1 MSSGQSMLVLG
12 ATVLFALISLRFN
25 TAMLEN
31 TTLEIQN
38 KVNLTAFSLADDLI
52 EEIKEKAFD
61 ATTVD
66 FQAIDVTQLTAAN
79 ALGHNSSESWPN
91 FNDIDDYNGYS
102 KIVDLPHAEGYTVTC
117 MVKYVDSDGSELS
130 TQSFHKKVTIAVA
143 SKYLNNPITM
153 AFIFS
158 LHSKN

>member
-12 ATVLFALISLRFN
+12 ATILFALISLRFN
-25 TAMLEN
+25 TAMLED
-31 TTLEIQN
+31 TTLQIQN

-61 ATTVD
+61 QKTID
-66 FQAIDVTQLTAAN
+66 FQAIAVNQLTAAN
-79 ALGHNSSESWPN
+79 ALGPGWTESWPN

-102 KIVDLPHAEGYTVTC
+102 KDVDLPHAEGYTVTC
-117 MVKYVDSDGSELS
+117 AVNYVDADGSILS
-130 TQSFHKKVTIAVA
+130 TQSYYKKVTVSVG
-143 SKYLNNPITM
+143 SKYLNNPIKM
-153 AFIFS
+153 SFIFS

>member
-1 MSSGQSMLVLG
+1 MSSGQSMLVIV
-12 ATVLFALISLRFN
+12 ATILFAMISLRFN
-25 TAMLEN
+25 TAMLQN

-61 ATTVD
+61 QKTID
-66 FQAIDVTQLTAAN
+66 FQAIAANQLTSAYS
-79 ALGHNSSESWPN
+79 LGHSGSESWPN

-102 KIVDLPHAEGYTVTC
+102 KSVDLPHAEGYTVTSS
-117 MVKYVDSDGSELS
+117 VKYVDSDGSELS
-130 TQSFHKKVTIAVA
+130 TQSFYKKVTVTVA
-143 SKYLNNPITM
+143 SQYLNNPVTI

>member
-61 ATTVD
+61 AKTVD
-66 FQAIDVTQLTAAN
+66 FQAIAPEQLTPAYS
-79 ALGHNSSESWPN
+79 LGHAGGEYWPN

-102 KIVDLPHAEGYTVTC
+102 KSVDLPHAEGYTVTSS
-117 MVKYVDSDGSELS
+117 VKYVDSDGSELS
-130 TQSFHKKVTIAVA
+130 TQSFYKKVTVTVA
-143 SKYLNNPITM
+143 SKYLNNPVTM
-153 AFIFS
+153 SFIFS

>member
-12 ATVLFALISLRFN
+12 ATILFALISLRFN
-25 TAMLEN
+25 TAMLED
-31 TTLEIQN
+31 TTLQIQN
-38 KVNLTAFSLADDLI
+38 KVNLTAFSLADDMI

-61 ATTVD
+61 QKTID
-66 FQAIDVTQLTAAN
+66 FQAIAVNQLTAAY
-79 ALGHNSSESWPN
+79 ALGHGGSESWPN

-102 KIVDLPHAEGYTVTC
+102 KDVDLPHAEGYTVNC
-117 MVKYVDSDGSELS
+117 AVNYVDADGSILS
-130 TQSFHKKVTIAVA
+130 TQSYYKKVTVTVG

-153 AFIFS
+153 SYIFS